1 VASTDYRDVRVET
14 SGQGLSIR
22 MSVENRSQK
31 QWRCESFSIG
41 WQVFDPASN
50 RFIRE
55 GEWTPLARDTGPG
68 EAAAVDLNID
78 FPPEAGDYRIY
89 VSPIDTESGWLY
101 DQGERFLMIDAV
113 VENERAAVLRTELTT
128 RRALLRRGLLRAIPR
143 IFAQPFVTMSRHR
156 ALIRSMVRRDIMAR
170 YRGSFGD
177 LFWTVLN
184 PLLLMLTYYFVFGVV
199 LRTRFGADQSS
210 GSFLL
215 YFLAGMLPWLAFSE
229 PVGRSPNSILEH
241 RTFVKKLVFPLDTLS
256 VNHAMAG
263 LVTEVFAL
271 GVFLCFLVV
280 LRGHIPWT
288 VGWLPALLIPQILFT
303 LGVCWF
309 LAALGVFV
317 RDLAQVIG
325 FILTLWFFITPICY
339 PEQSVP
345 AGAVAILSKNPM
357 FVLVRA
363 YRAIFLEGHRPELI
377 PLLVFWMVA
386 VAVFLCGHA
395 WFYKLRKTFADVI

>member
-1 VASTDYRDVRVET
+1 MASTEYHDVRVES
-14 SGQGLSIR
+14 SGPGLSIR

-55 GEWTPLARDTGPG
+55 GEWTPLTRDTGPG
-68 EAAAVDLNID
+68 EAVPVDLNID
-78 FPPEAGDYRIY
+78 FPPETGDYRIY

-101 DQGERFLMIDAV
+101 DRGERFLMIDAV
-113 VENERAAVLRTELTT
+113 VANERAAVVRTELTT
-128 RRALLRRGLLRAIPR
+128 RRALLRRGVLRAIPR
-143 IFAQPFVTMSRHR
+143 IFSQPFATMTRHR

-256 VNHAMAG
+256 VNHALAG

-271 GVFLCFLVV
+271 AVFLCFLVA
-280 LRGHIPWT
+280 LRGHVPLS

-345 AGAVAILSKNPM
+345 ASAMAILSKNPM

-363 YRAIFLEGHRPELI
+363 YRAIFLEGHAPALF
-377 PLLVFWMVA
+377 PLLVFWVIA
-386 VAVFLCGHA
+386 IAVFLCGHA